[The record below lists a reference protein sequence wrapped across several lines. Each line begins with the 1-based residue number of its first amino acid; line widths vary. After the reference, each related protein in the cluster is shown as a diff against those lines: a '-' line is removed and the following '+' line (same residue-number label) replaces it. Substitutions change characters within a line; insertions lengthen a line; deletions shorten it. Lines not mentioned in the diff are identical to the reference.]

1 MSRINGEKARGN
13 LQKRKRTLQ
22 RMNDRVARAA
32 LSARPPAAAPAAA
45 AKKSSKRGA

>member
-22 RMNDRVARAA
+22 RMKDRASRAA
-32 LSARPPAAAPAAA
+32 LTVKAAAP
-45 AKKSSKRGA
+45 AKKSSKRSA